1 MNIVL
6 GIVFG
11 LVWGLLAAFI
21 NYRIMKKA
29 IAKNTNNAMMA
40 CNAKRMA
47 VDFVCLASVLLL
59 RNILP
64 VNFAAAIVSAAAAL
78 SMTTIYF
85 TFRLMKEQ

>member
-11 LVWGLLAAFI
+11 LVWGFLAALL
-21 NYRIMKKA
+21 NNNIMKKA
-29 IAKNTNNAMMA
+29 IKKNTNKAVMT
-40 CNAKRMA
+40 CNAERMA
-47 VDFVCLASVLLL
+47 VDVVCLGSILLV

-64 VNFAAAIVSAAAAL
+64 VHFVAAIVSAAAAL
-78 SMTTIYF
+78 SMMTIYF